1 VQIVFGQIAYIF
13 AGVEDGGRG
22 RAESKQ
28 LINHYTLY
36 FLYLALGALVTWF
49 ISTAGFAHTGAR
61 ITRRIKAHFF
71 SSVLRQNMAVFDT
84 IGTGNM
90 VTQLTADAN
99 VIQEGISQKLSLT
112 ISAIGTLV
120 ATYAVS
126 FALNWKISFMLTWS
140 VFLSLLFLYGGNKIA
155 VRYSKRS
162 AEANSSGISIV
173 EEALGSIRSTTALGM
188 QGYIAK
194 TYDEHL
200 STAEKAGVVLKTL
213 MGTMVGITVGT
224 GYLNVALALWQGSIF
239 LVDEKI
245 SFMAVVAITLI
256 TKTAAFCVLGV
267 GQNAEAFTS
276 AIAASGRIF
285 RMINRESPI
294 DPMSDGGLTPGSVR
308 GTIELRNV
316 KHIYPSRP
324 GVVVAHDLSLTLP
337 SGKTTALV
345 GPSGSGKSSVAQL
358 IMRFYDPIRGQVL
371 LDNCS
376 LRELNLKWLR
386 RQMRFVNQEPFL
398 FDTTVLENIEHGF
411 VGTRFEGIS
420 AQEKMER
427 VEKAARI
434 ACAHDFICSL
444 PSGYLTRVGSR
455 GSQLSGGQKQRV
467 AIARAIVADPKILIL
482 DEATSALDTNTEALV
497 QGALNNTSANRTT
510 IIIAHRLSTIRDADN
525 IVVVKDGRVVE
536 QGTHEALMASNGVY
550 FDLVE
555 AQRVQQEETDDEQI
569 SDNDA
574 DHYSMSSSDDKKEA
588 SAVIEAYD
596 YASLSPASY
605 PQEKKA
611 SYSLLSMVK
620 FVLGLN
626 AKERHLILM
635 GLLCSIIAGFEEPL
649 SAILFGKAI
658 VAVSKPLSLS
668 GEILSE
674 SSFYSWMFFLLALVM
689 ILVFCIQSSVFAYC
703 SERLVHRARNLALG
717 KLLQREIAFFDRRE
731 NSASALTSFLS
742 AETAD
747 LAGISG
753 GTLGT
758 ILIAVS
764 TIISAFVVGLIFG
777 WKLGLVCS
785 AVIPILIGCGFLAV
799 WSVGEFE
806 KQNEKFTRASAAYA
820 GEAISAIQTIAA
832 LTRELDVV
840 KYYQNSLTE
849 SSKENLKSHLRA
861 SFMFALARTG
871 LYACMGLGF
880 WYGGTL
886 ILSHEYSLFQFT
898 VVYMTVIMSA
908 YSAGIIFSF
917 APNIGK
923 ARRSAHG
930 LKQLLDSTS
939 AIDPESPAGRDPGTP
954 QGHVDFRNVSFSYP
968 TRPER
973 LALRNVSLS
982 IPAGGNIAL
991 VGSTGCGKSTIISL
1005 LERFYDPH
1013 GGAIFLDGVPISS
1026 FNVKKFRRCIGLV
1039 NQEPTMI
1046 SGSIK
1051 MNLLAGLDGEH
1062 ISHTTIENAC
1072 KQANIYDF
1080 IASLP

>member
-1 VQIVFGQIAYIF
+1 VENGGIA
-13 AGVEDGGRG
+13 RT
-22 RAESKQ
+22 ESKT

-61 ITRRIKAHFF
+61 ITRRIKGDFF
-71 SSVLRQNMAVFDT
+71 SSVLRQNMAVFDQ
-84 IGTGNM
+84 GTGNM
-90 VTQLTADAN
+90 VTQLTVDAN

-140 VFLSLLFLYGGNKIA
+140 FFLSLAFLYGGNKIA
-155 VRYSKRS
+155 VRYSKIS
-162 AEANSSGISIV
+162 SEANSSGISII
-173 EEALGSIRSTTALGM
+173 EEALGSIRSTTALGL
-188 QGYIAK
+188 QGFIAK
-194 TYDEHL
+194 TYDEYL
-200 STAEKAGVVLKTL
+200 NTAEKAGTVLKTL

-239 LVDEKI
+239 LVDGTV

-276 AIAASGRIF
+276 AISASGRVF
-285 RMINRESPI
+285 RIISRESPI
-294 DPMSDGGLTPGSVR
+294 DPMSDRGLTPGLVH
-308 GTIELRNV
+308 GTIELQNV
-316 KHIYPSRP
+316 KHVYPSRP
-324 GVVVAHDLSLTLP
+324 GFVVAHDLSLVLP
-337 SGKTTALV
+337 AGKTTAIV

-358 IMRFYDPIRGQVL
+358 IMRFYDPIRGDVL
-371 LDNCS
+371 LDGHS
-376 LRELNLKWLR
+376 LRDLNLKWLR
-386 RQMRFVNQEPFL
+386 RQIRFVNQEPFL
-398 FDTTVLENIEHGF
+398 FDTTVVENIEHGF
-411 VGTRFEGIS
+411 VGTRLEGIS
-420 AQEKMER
+420 PQEKMQR
-427 VEKAARI
+427 VEHAARI
-434 ACAHDFICSL
+434 ACAHDFIQGL
-444 PSGYLTRVGSR
+444 PGGYHTRVGSR
-455 GSQLSGGQKQRV
+455 GSQLSGGQKQRI
-467 AIARAIVADPKILIL
+467 AIARAIVADPQILIL
-482 DEATSALDTNTEALV
+482 DEATSALDTSTEAAV
-497 QGALNNTSANRTT
+497 QGALNGTSTSRTT

-525 IVVVKDGRVVE
+525 IIVIKDGRVVE
-536 QGTHEALMASNGVY
+536 SGTHSSLMACRGAY

-555 AQRVQQEETDDEQI
+555 AQRSARDETDEEQI

-574 DHYSMSSSDDKKEA
+574 ATDHFSMSSSDDKKEKPA
-588 SAVIEAYD
+588 TIETYD
-596 YASLSPASY
+596 YASLPPASN
-605 PQEKKA
+605 PNEKET
-611 SYSLLSMVK
+611 SYSLLAMIR

-658 VAVSKPLSLS
+658 VAISKPISLAS
-668 GEILSE
+668 EIRSE
-674 SSFYSWMFFLLALVM
+674 SNFYALMFFLLAVVM
-689 ILVFCIQSSVFAYC
+689 ILVFCIQGSVFAFC
-703 SERLVHRARNLALG
+703 SERLVHRALNLALG
-717 KLLQREIAFFDRRE
+717 KLLQREIAFFDQKE

-742 AETAD
+742 TEAAD
-747 LAGISG
+747 LAGMSG

-764 TIISAFVVGLIFG
+764 TLVSAFIVGLIFG

-785 AVIPILIGCGFLAV
+785 SVIPVLIGCGFLAV

-806 KQNEKFTRASAAYA
+806 KQNERFTRASAAYA

-832 LTRELDVV
+832 LTREFEVV
-840 KYYQNSLTE
+840 QYYENSLTE
-849 SSKENLKSHLRA
+849 SSTENLKSHLRA

-871 LYACMGLGF
+871 LYCCMGLGF

-917 APNIGK
+917 SPNIGK
-923 ARRSAHG
+923 AKRSAYG
-930 LKQLLDSTS
+930 LKKLLDSTS
-939 AIDPESPAGRDPGTP
+939 TIDPESPAGRDPGTP
-954 QGHVDFRNVSFSYP
+954 QGNIDFRNVSFSYP

-973 LALRNVSLS
+973 PALQNISLS
-982 IPAGGNIAL
+982 IPPGTHIAL
-991 VGSTGCGKSTIISL
+991 VGGTGSGKSTIVSL
-1005 LERFYDPH
+1005 LERFYDPN
-1013 GGAIFLDGVPISS
+1013 GGCIFLDGQPISS
-1026 FNVKKFRRCIGLV
+1026 FNLKKYRRCIGLV

-1046 SGSIK
+1046 NGSIR
-1051 MNLLAGLDGEH
+1051 MNLLAGIDEEVTDVA
-1062 ISHTTIENAC
+1062 IQNAC

-1080 IASLP
+1080 ITSLP